1 MLGNRGLG
9 DIGSSLAKA
18 RADKALRLFSKGSVR
33 VSKDDVRAA
42 HSAAS
47 RALEAHP
54 RGEFRKR
61 LGIVFYSH
69 GKLLTG
75 EGKFQAAVRDFQKA
89 LDCDG
94 RNKLFRRRLQA
105 ARDALK
111 RCRQWTGTPSAGTT
125 AGTDF
130 IRRKRVIEFCDDMK
144 SRRNASIESLPQ
156 EAVLHYVCEA
166 GYIHR
171 PSAEL
176 PVAKELDEF
185 HALGTYRWRG
195 DEKASDTFS
204 RWIRRMKDGERTV
217 ARNLGGLLADW
228 TWSRTNCARDADFLV
243 AVPGAPHRENE
254 RGFNPPEEL
263 AQELECM
270 LGIPFL
276 SQALSR
282 VAAPRSRE
290 IPYEELRRS
299 FKLGKIKD
307 GVKDRCVLLVDD
319 VATRG
324 RTLLACSKLLR
335 DAGAMR
341 VVCVVLAQAVT
352 THREELAADAPGTGT
367 A

>member
-1 MLGNRGLG
+1 MPGNRGLG

-47 RALEAHP
+47 GALEAHP

-61 LGIVFYSH
+61 LGIVFYTH
-69 GKLLTG
+69 GKLLTS
-75 EGKFQAAVRDFQKA
+75 EGKFQMAVRDFQTA
-89 LDCDG
+89 LECDD
-94 RNKLFRRRLQA
+94 RNELFQRRLQA

-111 RCRQWTGTPSAGTT
+111 HSRQWAGTPTAGSPG
-125 AGTDF
+125 GTDF
-130 IRRKRVIEFCDDMK
+130 IRRERVVEFCSAMK
-144 SRRNASIESLPQ
+144 SRRNASIKSPPQ
-156 EAVLHYVCEA
+156 ESILHYVCES

-176 PVAKELDEF
+176 PFAKELDEF

-195 DEKASDTFS
+195 DEKASDPFS
-204 RWIRRMKDGERTV
+204 RWIRRMKDGERPV
-217 ARNLGGLLADW
+217 ARHLGGLLADW
-228 TWSRTNCARDADFLV
+228 TWSRTDCARDADFLV
-243 AVPGAPHRENE
+243 AVPGAPQRENE

-263 AQELECM
+263 ARELECI

-282 VAAPRSRE
+282 VAAPRARE
-290 IPYEELRRS
+290 MPNEELRRS

-307 GVKDRCVLLVDD
+307 EVKDRCVLLVDD

-324 RTLLACSKLLR
+324 GTLLACSKLLR
-335 DAGAMR
+335 NAGAMR

-352 THREELAADAPGTGT
+352 THREKLAADAPG
-367 A
+367 AA

>member
-1 MLGNRGLG
+1 MPGNRGLG

-18 RADKALRLFSKGSVR
+18 RADKALRLFPKGSVR

-47 RALEAHP
+47 GALEAHP

-69 GKLLTG
+69 GKLLTS

-94 RNKLFRRRLQA
+94 RNKLFKRRLQA

-111 RCRQWTGTPSAGTT
+111 HSRQWPGTP
-125 AGTDF
+125 TDAPSGGPDV
-130 IRRKRVIEFCDDMK
+130 IRRARVVAFCGEMK
-144 SRRNASIESLPQ
+144 SRGNVSTEGLPQ
-156 EAVLHYVCEA
+156 EAVWHYVNEA
-166 GYIHR
+166 DYIH
-171 PSAEL
+171 PPAAKL
-176 PVAKELDEF
+176 PLAKDLDEF

-204 RWIRRMKDGERTV
+204 RWIRRMKDGEEPV
-217 ARNLGGLLADW
+217 ARHLGGLLADW
-228 TWSRTNCARDADFLV
+228 TWSSTDCARDADFLV
-243 AVPGAPHRENE
+243 AVPGAPQRENE

-263 AQELECM
+263 AQELESI

-282 VAAPRSRE
+282 VAAPRARE
-290 IPYEELRRS
+290 MPYEELRRS
-299 FKLGKIKD
+299 FKLGRIKD
-307 GVKDRCVLLVDD
+307 EIKDRCVLLVDD

-324 RTLLACSKLLR
+324 GTLLACSKLLR
-335 DAGAMR
+335 NAGAMR

-352 THREELAADAPGTGT
+352 TRREKLAADAPGT

>member
-1 MLGNRGLG
+1 MPGNRGLG

-18 RADKALRLFSKGSVR
+18 RADKALRLFPKGSVR

-69 GKLLTG
+69 GKLLTS

-94 RNKLFRRRLQA
+94 RNKLFQRRLQV

-111 RCRQWTGTPSAGTT
+111 RSRQWPGTPTGSATV
-125 AGTDF
+125 GTDV
-130 IRRKRVIEFCDDMK
+130 IRKARVVAFCGEMK
-144 SRRNASIESLPQ
+144 SRGNVSTVGLPQ
-156 EAVLHYVCEA
+156 EAVWHYVNEA
-166 GYIHR
+166 DYIH
-171 PSAEL
+171 PPAAEL
-176 PVAKELDEF
+176 PLAKDLDEF
-185 HALGTYRWRG
+185 HALGTYRWQG
-195 DEKASDTFS
+195 DEKASDPFS

-217 ARNLGGLLADW
+217 ARHLGGLLADW
-228 TWSRTNCARDADFLV
+228 TWSRTDCARDADFLV
-243 AVPGAPHRENE
+243 AVPGAPQRENE

-263 AQELECM
+263 ADELERV

-282 VAAPRSRE
+282 VAAPRARE
-290 IPYEELRRS
+290 MPYEELRRS

-307 GVKDRCVLLVDD
+307 DVKNRCVLLVDD

-324 RTLLACSKLLR
+324 HTLLACSKLLR
-335 DAGAMR
+335 NAGAMR

-352 THREELAADAPGTGT
+352 SHREKLAADAPGT